1 VTTTPWPCDTCG
13 APGIRNLG
21 TDGFCAEHLGVLYGR
36 FDPVVLAMRGIGL
49 PGSSTDPHD
58 LTCAACEATW
68 WGLPGEVC
76 QWCARRHQHQ
86 LEHQAEL
93 LLEPPEEITTA
104 TIAAWARRLA
114 TGVKAGLIDE
124 ATARRALQRTEQQ
137 AA

>member
-1 VTTTPWPCDTCG
+1 
-13 APGIRNLG
+13 
-21 TDGFCAEHLGVLYGR
+21 
-36 FDPVVLAMRGIGL
+36 
-49 PGSSTDPHD
+49 
-58 LTCAACEATW
+58 
-68 WGLPGEVC
+68 VC

-114 TGVKAGLIDE
+114 IGVKAGLIDE